1 VHFKK
6 LSHHNPAPQSQIW
19 FQDCQKAANG
29 FENSCSQ
36 SGSRL
41 YNDTIRALFSI
52 RVLRLSLSAAA
63 AACPFSRTHSLQR
76 AGSPGERARF
86 QSRQIG
92 CNLIS
97 GEAGQ
102 KEAQN

>member
-1 VHFKK
+1 VHLKK
-6 LSHHNPAPQSQIW
+6 LSHHNPAPQSQIC

-29 FENSCSQ
+29 FKNSCSQ

-52 RVLRLSLSAAA
+52 RVLRLSLSAAVAAA

-76 AGSPGERARF
+76 AGSPGERVFSHAKLVA
-86 QSRQIG
+86 I
-92 CNLIS
+92 
-97 GEAGQ
+97 
-102 KEAQN
+102 